1 MVQPEKSWVAK
12 WQGTGTSP
20 CPHDRL
26 TGHLWMASVLEYSPD
41 CGRTLGHFQGSA
53 GLTCGV
59 WCGDGGAVTSRP
71 GLYAIWVEG
80 EDTREEDE
88 DEEY

>member
-1 MVQPEKSWVAK
+1 
-12 WQGTGTSP
+12 
-20 CPHDRL
+20 
-26 TGHLWMASVLEYSPD
+26 
-41 CGRTLGHFQGSA
+41 
-53 GLTCGV
+53 LTCGG